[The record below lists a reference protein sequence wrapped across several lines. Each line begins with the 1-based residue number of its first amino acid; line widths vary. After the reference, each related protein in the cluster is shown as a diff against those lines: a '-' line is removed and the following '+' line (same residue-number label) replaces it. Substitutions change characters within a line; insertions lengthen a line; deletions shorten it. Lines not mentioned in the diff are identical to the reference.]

1 MAAPIAATNGRNK
14 ICLDDHC
21 LIPEQGALR
30 VKPGAIVN
38 DFRALT

>member
-14 ICLDDHC
+14 IVTMT
-21 LIPEQGALR
+21 IPEQGALR